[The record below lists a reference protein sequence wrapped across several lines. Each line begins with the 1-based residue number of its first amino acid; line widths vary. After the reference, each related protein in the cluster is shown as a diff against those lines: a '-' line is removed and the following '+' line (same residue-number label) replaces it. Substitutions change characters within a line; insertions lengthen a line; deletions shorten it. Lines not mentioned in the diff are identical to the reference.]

1 MCLLNKPIEK
11 YPSSTPK
18 NVCMFFLSLFSSLCL
33 YILDNYLTRYIQTPS
48 PLIIGK
54 NPAWTERTNHL
65 TWGKIPLYYELLIS
79 YILLPATN
87 TPTTDSEKTQV
98 LHGFEKTTEA
108 IIRFLYSAEDSMNI
122 CADYTWPSVAI
133 GVEVFKK
140 GLYELKK
147 RNVKSKFVTDITK
160 DNIKYCKELM
170 QISELRHLDGV
181 KGNFAISEKGYTASA
196 TLQETALL
204 QQVIYSNVRAIVDQ
218 QQYVFETLWNK
229 AIPADQKIRGIE
241 EGIELGRTDIIQ
253 SPRKILEIFI
263 NLIKSAKS
271 EILLMLPTINAFLR
285 EERIGVIELLKK
297 SATENNVHVRILTP
311 GNDVVKRILQDT
323 GSVLVEKD
331 QRKGFEVQQSNIQ
344 FKETA
349 VTTVTTLVVDR
360 NESLAIE
367 KTDDSKLDFI
377 EAIGL
382 ATYSNSEPTVISY
395 VSIFHGL
402 WKQAELVDQLEA
414 HDRMQR
420 EFINIASHEMKTPT
434 QAILGTS
441 GLLNYYPERKEELIE
456 IIQRNAKRLQTLIDN
471 ILDVTRIESQT
482 LILNKEPFNIH
493 ELISSVIE
501 DYKDRIKGTNAQL
514 VLKNNNN
521 NNPIFVE
528 ADRDRIIQVLS
539 NLLSNAIKFTDQGE
553 ISINLSERQDNK
565 NHERKEVIV
574 SVADTGSGINS
585 EIFSRLFSKFASK
598 SFQGTGL
605 GLFICKSIIQ
615 AHGGRIWA
623 EDSSMSEDKI
633 GATISFSLPTVTKV
647 TEIITNE

>member
-1 MCLLNKPIEK
+1 MP
-11 YPSSTPK
+11 
-18 NVCMFFLSLFSSLCL
+18 
-33 YILDNYLTRYIQTPS
+33 D
-48 PLIIGK
+48 
-54 NPAWTERTNHL
+54 TNAH
-65 TWGKIPLYYELLIS
+65 T
-79 YILLPATN
+79 AA
-87 TPTTDSEKTQV
+87 SEKTEV
-98 LHGFEKTTEA
+98 LYGFEKTTEA
-108 IIRFLYSAEDSMNI
+108 IMEFINSAEVSMNI
-122 CADYTWPSVAI
+122 CADYTWPSVVM
-133 GVEVFKK
+133 GVEIFKN
-140 GLYELKK
+140 GIYELKT
-147 RNVKSKFVTDITK
+147 RNVQSRFVTDITK

-170 QISELRHLDGV
+170 QISELRHLDGI

-196 TLQETALL
+196 TLLEASPL

-241 EGIELGRTDIIQ
+241 EGIELGKTDIIQ
-253 SPRKILEIFI
+253 SPRKILELFI

-297 SATENNVHVRILTP
+297 SATESNVHVRIVTP
-311 GNDVVKRILQDT
+311 SNDVVKKILQDT

-360 NESLAIE
+360 KESLAIE

-501 DYKDRIKGTNAQL
+501 DYKDRIKGTNVQL

-553 ISINLSERQDNK
+553 ISINLFERQDNK

-647 TEIITNE
+647 TEIITNK

>member
-1 MCLLNKPIEK
+1 MP
-11 YPSSTPK
+11 
-18 NVCMFFLSLFSSLCL
+18 
-33 YILDNYLTRYIQTPS
+33 D
-48 PLIIGK
+48 
-54 NPAWTERTNHL
+54 TNAH
-65 TWGKIPLYYELLIS
+65 T
-79 YILLPATN
+79 AA
-87 TPTTDSEKTQV
+87 SEKTEV
-98 LHGFEKTTEA
+98 LYGFEKTTEA
-108 IIRFLYSAEDSMNI
+108 IMEFINSAEVSMNI
-122 CADYTWPSVAI
+122 CADYTWPSVVM

-140 GLYELKK
+140 GIYELKT
-147 RNVKSKFVTDITK
+147 RNVQSRFVTDITK

-170 QISELRHLDGV
+170 QISELRHLDGI
-181 KGNFAISEKGYTASA
+181 KGNFAISEKGYMASA
-196 TLQETALL
+196 TLLEASPL

-241 EGIELGRTDIIQ
+241 EGIELGKTDIIQ
-253 SPRKILEIFI
+253 SPSKILELFI

-271 EILLMLPTINAFLR
+271 EVLLMLPTINAFLR

-297 SATENNVHVRILTP
+297 SATENNVHVRIITP
-311 GNDVVKRILQDT
+311 SNDVVEKILQDT

-360 NESLAIE
+360 KESLAIE

-441 GLLNYYPERKEELIE
+441 GLLKYYPERKEELIE

-501 DYKDRIKGTNAQL
+501 DYKDRIKGTNVQL

-553 ISINLSERQDNK
+553 ISINLFERQDNK